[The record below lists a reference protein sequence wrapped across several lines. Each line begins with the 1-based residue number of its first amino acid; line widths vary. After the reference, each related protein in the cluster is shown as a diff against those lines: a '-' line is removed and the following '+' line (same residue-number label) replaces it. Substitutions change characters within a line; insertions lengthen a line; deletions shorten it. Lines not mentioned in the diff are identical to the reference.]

1 MTFKNRIDQDIKTA
15 MLSKD
20 QARLRSLRA
29 IKSAILIAETE
40 KNANEF
46 DEQAEIRI
54 LQRLVKQRQ
63 ESAEIYKQQNRMD
76 LLAIEKEEQEII
88 EQYLPKQMDQD
99 ELRSEI
105 QAIIANSGATS
116 MKDMGKVM
124 GLANA
129 QLAGRANGKMISE
142 IVKEALAAL

>member
-105 QAIIANSGATS
+105 QA
-116 MKDMGKVM
+116 
-124 GLANA
+124 
-129 QLAGRANGKMISE
+129 
-142 IVKEALAAL
+142 